1 MKVTQYLLNNPNYP
15 TKATL
20 TAYLQTPTPGSPL
33 QEFPAL
39 IIVPGGSMT
48 HIPVAES
55 EKNRDC
61 LCCTRLPSLYP
72 PLYVFE

>member
-1 MKVTQYLLNNPNYP
+1 MKITQYQLNNPNYS

-20 TAYLQTPTPGSPL
+20 TAYLQTPTPGSQL

-55 EKNRDC
+55 EKTAIAFAAHGYQDRK
-61 LCCTRLPSLYP
+61 S
-72 PLYVFE
+72 VV